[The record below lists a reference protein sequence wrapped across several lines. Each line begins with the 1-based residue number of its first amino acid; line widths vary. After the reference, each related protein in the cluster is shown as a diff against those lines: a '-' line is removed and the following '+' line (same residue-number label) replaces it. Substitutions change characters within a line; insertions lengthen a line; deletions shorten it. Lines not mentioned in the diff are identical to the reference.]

1 MTAFLIR
8 RIGQAVAVVAGVM
21 VLTFVLIHLEP
32 GSAARAALGP
42 HVTASRI
49 AIFNSTYGLN
59 EPLYRQ
65 FGTYLAQ
72 VARGNLGTSY
82 ALQEPVSALIAQ
94 RLPRDLLLLGVSTAL
109 ALLIA
114 LPLGLYQALR
124 RNRPGDYVFT
134 GIAFTL
140 YSMPAVLAAPALI
153 TVFCSAACGWCP
165 PEAPQGD
172 PTVTGLRRSGGPDAA
187 GGHPD
192 PDHGG
197 PVQPVHALLGHRH
210 PDPGLHPGGPGQ
222 GVSEPG

>member
-8 RIGQAVAVVAGVM
+8 RIGQAAAVVAGVM

-42 HVTASRI
+42 HVTASQI

-82 ALQEPVSALIAQ
+82 ALQQPVSTLIAQ

-114 LPLGLYQALR
+114 LPLGLYQAMR
-124 RNRPGDYVFT
+124 RNRPGDHVFT
-134 GIAFTL
+134 GILGVIILLLTL
-140 YSMPAVLAAPALI
+140 LSWLPIARLVR
-153 TVFCSAACGWCP
+153 G
-165 PEAPQGD
+165 
-172 PTVTGLRRSGGPDAA
+172 
-187 GGHPD
+187 
-192 PDHGG
+192 
-197 PVQPVHALLGHRH
+197 
-210 PDPGLHPGGPGQ
+210 
-222 GVSEPG
+222 